1 MMKNYLSIFMMF
13 FMFLSLNVAFGQ
25 SLKTED
31 NSHESVSIYPNPA
44 TGDKI
49 HISSKSV
56 EPKEIEIFDI
66 LGKRVM
72 QATVSPSREINI
84 STLTPG
90 VYIVTIKEADHV
102 STRKL
107 IVK

>member
-1 MMKNYLSIFMMF
+1 MMKNYLYIFMMF
-13 FMFLSLNVAFGQ
+13 FTFLASDFAYGQ
-25 SLKTED
+25 SLRSDENT
-31 NSHESVSIYPNPA
+31 HESVSIYPNPA
-44 TGDKI
+44 TGGKV
-49 HISSKSV
+49 HISSKSM

-72 QATVSPSREINI
+72 QVTVSPSREINI